1 MSKLVKGNEAS
12 EEDGTYTVFNDK
24 GGSGSGQYDCV
35 IAASPAL
42 AWYVL
47 HTVTQLMFTE

>member
-1 MSKLVKGNEAS
+1 MSKLVKGSEAS
-12 EEDGTYTVFNDK
+12 EEDGTYAVFNDN
-24 GGSGSGQYDCV
+24 GGSGQYDCV